1 MARDTG
7 GGRREAQEKEGG
19 GTLTVVEQIG
29 TAMAATAAHA
39 RARRRQAKPGHGDTT
54 APPAP
59 RRRSQGGVQAPGAP
73 GTAGS
78 SGSRN
83 PSTRR
88 GRDREQQVAR
98 VRSTRIGLTAVV
110 WRVDCAPWRGPSPA
124 NLAGIERRRRRRHGS
139 PEQVRVRVRSRVR
152 RRERS
157 GAGRAGPGRSVRPN
171 PLGCT
176 DRWAQGCFCLFT
188 NK

>member
-7 GGRREAQEKEGG
+7 GRRRETQVKGGG
-19 GTLTVVEQIG
+19 GTPTLVEQIG
-29 TAMAATAAHA
+29 AAMATMAAHA
-39 RARRRQAKPGHGDTT
+39 RERRRQAKPGHGDTT

-73 GTAGS
+73 GAAGS

-88 GRDREQQVAR
+88 GRDREQQVVR
-98 VRSTRIGLTAVV
+98 VRSTRIGMTAVV
-110 WRVDCAPWRGPSPA
+110 WRVDCAPRRGPSPA
-124 NLAGIERRRRRRHGS
+124 NLAGIERRRRRRRRS
-139 PEQVRVRVRSRVR
+139 PEQIRVRVRARVR

-157 GAGRAGPGRSVRPN
+157 GAGRAGPSRSVRPN